1 MLLVRHSAPELD
13 PSTPSEE
20 WRLSEEGR
28 RRCGQLGERLAR
40 HEPRAL
46 LASTEP
52 KARETAELVA
62 PALGLEVQLS
72 DGLRE
77 TARRTVGW
85 LAPEE
90 IDRGIRELFE
100 RPGEVVFGE
109 ESGEAALARFE
120 AAVAGLPEPAV
131 VVTHGTVL
139 SLYAAPRIGRD
150 AYELWNGLELPDVVE
165 VPWSS

>member
-1 MLLVRHSAPELD
+1 LLLVRHSVPELD
-13 PSTPSEE
+13 LSVPSEE

-28 RRCGQLGERLAR
+28 RRCGPLAERLAR
-40 HEPRAL
+40 HEPRVL

-52 KARETAELVA
+52 KVRETAELVA
-62 PALGLEVQLS
+62 PTLGLEVQLS

-85 LAPEE
+85 LTPEE
-90 IDRGIRELFE
+90 IDRGVRELFE
-100 RPGEVVFGE
+100 RPSEVVYGE
-109 ESGEAALARFE
+109 ESAEAALARFE

-131 VVTHGTVL
+131 VVTGGTVL
-139 SLYAAPRIGRD
+139 SLYAAPRLGRD
-150 AYELWNGLELPDVVE
+150 AYELWSGLELPDVVE

>member
-13 PSTPSEE
+13 PSVPSEE

-28 RRCGQLGERLAR
+28 RRCGPLAEQLAR
-40 HEPRAL
+40 HEPRVL

-62 PALGLEVQLS
+62 PTLGLEVQLS
-72 DGLRE
+72 DSLRE

-90 IDRGIRELFE
+90 IDRGIRGLFE

-109 ESGEAALARFE
+109 ESAEAALARFE
-120 AAVAGLPEPAV
+120 AALAGLSEPAV

-139 SLYAAPRIGRD
+139 SLYAAPRLGRD
-150 AYELWNGLELPDVVE
+150 EYELWSGLELPDVVE
-165 VPWSS
+165 VPWSL

>member
-1 MLLVRHSAPELD
+1 LLLVRHSAPELD
-13 PSTPSEE
+13 PSVPSEE
-20 WRLSEEGR
+20 WGLSEEGR
-28 RRCGQLGERLAR
+28 QRCGPLAERLAG
-40 HEPRAL
+40 HEPRIL

-52 KARETAELVA
+52 KAHETAELVA

-72 DGLRE
+72 DGVRE

-85 LAPEE
+85 LAPED
-90 IDRGIRELFE
+90 IDRGIRELLE

-109 ESGEAALARFE
+109 ESAEAALARFE
-120 AAVAGLPEPAV
+120 AAVAGLEEPAV

-150 AYELWNGLELPDVVE
+150 VYELWSSLELPDVVE

>member
-1 MLLVRHSAPELD
+1 LLLVRHSEPVID
-13 PSTPSEE
+13 PSVPSEE
-20 WRLSEEGR
+20 WQLSEEGR
-28 RRCGQLGERLAR
+28 RRCGPLAERLAAYG
-40 HEPRAL
+40 PRAL
-46 LASTEP
+46 LANTEP

-62 PALGLEVQLS
+62 PALGLDVQLS

-85 LAPEE
+85 LAPEDL
-90 IDRGIRELFE
+90 DRGIRELFA

-109 ESGEAALARFE
+109 ESGAAALARFE
-120 AAVAGLPEPAV
+120 AAVDGVPEPAV

-139 SLYAAPRIGRD
+139 SLYAAARTGRD
-150 AYELWNGLELPDVVE
+150 AYTLWRSLELPDVVE

>member
-1 MLLVRHSAPELD
+1 LLLVRHSAPELD
-13 PSTPSEE
+13 PSLPAEE
-20 WRLSEEGR
+20 WRLSHEGR
-28 RRCGQLGERLAR
+28 RRCEELAERLAR

-62 PALGLEVQLS
+62 PALGLEVELL

-85 LAPEE
+85 LTEDE
-90 IDRGIRELFE
+90 LNRGIRALFE
-100 RPGEVVFGE
+100 RPGDVVFGE
-109 ESGEAALARFE
+109 ESGEQALARFE
-120 AAVAGLPEPAV
+120 RAVEGAPEPAV

-139 SLYAAPRIGRD
+139 SLYAAARTGGNP
-150 AYELWNGLELPDVVE
+150 YELWRSLRLPDVVE
-165 VPWSS
+165 IPWTS